1 MKLLRTAVAIG
12 TLLLG
17 VSAVAQDPAPT
28 CADVLA
34 KMHLEATDAAKERF
48 KDLEGSCMGVVER
61 NGELFMTTK
70 MVVRNVSGNNVT
82 LYLPATDRTFRVRAE
97 SGSRLMIGNTR
108 VRPRDLNR
116 GQELNM
122 YVSVAEFTQPV
133 IQEIAFATESEE
145 IIIAPVVV
153 VTAMPTTG

>member
-1 MKLLRTAVAIG
+1 MG

-17 VSAVAQDPAPT
+17 VSAVAEDSDMS

-34 KMHLEATDAAKERF
+34 KMRLEATPEALERF

-61 NGELFMTTK
+61 DGELFMTTK
-70 MVVRNVSGNNVT
+70 MVVRNVTGNNVT

-97 SGSRLMIGNTR
+97 AGKRFMIGNTR
-108 VRPRDLNR
+108 VRARDLNR
-116 GQELNM
+116 GQELHL

-133 IQEIAFATESEE
+133 IEKIAFATESEE

-153 VTAMPTTG
+153 VAAMPTTG